1 MILCQKFFGEP
12 VLITTFVLSGRL
24 YHRSKKDVIR
34 LSMTTVTDVDCLN
47 IITIRLSIVFGDCMQ
62 SAEVKSNVFYAIF
75 SSAEPLGS
83 QGELI
88 VHTSTRRPSIRPLF
102 SKIVSETANQSQIS
116 GVFRLRNRERKFAHD
131 QDGHHAHIW

>member
-1 MILCQKFFGEP
+1 MISKSSTFFLFSAIFYHNKGPRQTKLSGVIPCQKFFGEP
-12 VLITTFVLSGRL
+12 VFITAFVLSGRF

-62 SAEVKSNVFYAIF
+62 STEVKSNVYYVIF

-88 VHTSTRRPSIRPLF
+88 VSL
-102 SKIVSETANQSQIS
+102 
-116 GVFRLRNRERKFAHD
+116 
-131 QDGHHAHIW
+131 

>member
-1 MILCQKFFGEP
+1 ML
-12 VLITTFVLSGRL
+12 
-24 YHRSKKDVIR
+24 R

-75 SSAEPLGS
+75 SSSVEPLGS

-88 VHTSTRRPSIRPLF
+88 VSL
-102 SKIVSETANQSQIS
+102 
-116 GVFRLRNRERKFAHD
+116 
-131 QDGHHAHIW
+131 

>member
-1 MILCQKFFGEP
+1 MQFFGHYKGPRQTKLSGVIPCQTFFEEP
-12 VLITTFVLSGRL
+12 VFVLSGRF

-47 IITIRLSIVFGDCMQ
+47 IITIRLSIVFGDSMQ

-83 QGELI
+83 QGEPCELI
-88 VHTSTRRPSIRPLF
+88 VSL
-102 SKIVSETANQSQIS
+102 
-116 GVFRLRNRERKFAHD
+116 
-131 QDGHHAHIW
+131 

>member
-1 MILCQKFFGEP
+1 MTSKSSTFFLFSAIFYHYKGPRQTKLSGVIPCQKFFGEP
-12 VLITTFVLSGRL
+12 VLITTFVLSGRF

-34 LSMTTVTDVDCLN
+34 LSTTTVKDVDCLN
-47 IITIRLSIVFGDCMQ
+47 IITIRLSIVFGGCMQ

-88 VHTSTRRPSIRPLF
+88 VSL
-102 SKIVSETANQSQIS
+102 
-116 GVFRLRNRERKFAHD
+116 
-131 QDGHHAHIW
+131 

>member
-1 MILCQKFFGEP
+1 MIPCQKFFGEP
-12 VLITTFVLSGRL
+12 VLITTFVLSGIF

-34 LSMTTVTDVDCLN
+34 LSMTTVTDVDCLK

-83 QGELI
+83 QSELI
-88 VHTSTRRPSIRPLF
+88 VSL
-102 SKIVSETANQSQIS
+102 
-116 GVFRLRNRERKFAHD
+116 
-131 QDGHHAHIW
+131 